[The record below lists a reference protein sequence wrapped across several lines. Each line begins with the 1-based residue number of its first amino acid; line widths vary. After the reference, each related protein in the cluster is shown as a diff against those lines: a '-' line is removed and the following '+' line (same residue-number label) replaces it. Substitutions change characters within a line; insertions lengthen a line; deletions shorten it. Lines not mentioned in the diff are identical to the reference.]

1 MGNARLAKRIVQLEK
16 QVRVYDA
23 RGRQNSRSFPP
34 QATHEHSK
42 APLRHL
48 RRKKPRFLNSKRAA
62 GLHRCR
68 VSLAARVEACRV
80 VPLRVVDYVA
90 ERALR
95 RATKWL

>member
-1 MGNARLAKRIVQLEK
+1 MACCNFTQGVHTGRARFCKAERRLKKRDGL
-16 QVRVYDA
+16 RTLL
-23 RGRQNSRSFPP
+23 RNSRSFPP

-62 GLHRCR
+62 
-68 VSLAARVEACRV
+68 RVEACRV
-80 VPLRVVDYVA
+80 VPARVVDYVA